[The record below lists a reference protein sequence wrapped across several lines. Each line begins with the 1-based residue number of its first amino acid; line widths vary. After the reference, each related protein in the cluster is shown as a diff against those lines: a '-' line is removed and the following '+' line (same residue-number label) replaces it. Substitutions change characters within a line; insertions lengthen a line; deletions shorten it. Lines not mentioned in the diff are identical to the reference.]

1 MLVGTATEHLVILQ
15 DELMVHRDIVEPLHQ
30 LSDEAGKQGFNLSVA
45 SGFRSFERQLAIW
58 NAKASGE
65 RDLLDENGQLLDAA
79 ALSET
84 QRMWAILRWSALP
97 GTSRHHWGTDLDIW
111 DSGAVSGDYRLQ
123 LSVKEYREGGPFFP
137 MQQWLQEH
145 FDRNPDDFYFPY
157 RDYRGG
163 VMPEPWHISYRP
175 VANRFEQALTASQV
189 AEVIEQSNILLKE
202 SILRNM
208 EEIMARF
215 VVVSHWKHAI
225 KPE

>member
-1 MLVGTATEHLVILQ
+1 MKVTREMLVGASTEHLVELQ
-15 DELMVHRDIVEPLHQ
+15 DELMVHRDIVEPLQQ
-30 LSDEAGKQGFNLSVA
+30 LTDVAASQGFELTVA

-65 RDLLDENGQLLDAA
+65 RDLLDENGQPLDAA
-79 ALSET
+79 AMSET

-97 GTSRHHWGTDLDIW
+97 GTSRHHWGSDIDIW
-111 DSGAVSGDYRLQ
+111 DRGAVSADYRLQ
-123 LSVKEYREGGPFFP
+123 LTVQEYSEGGPFFP

-145 FDRNPDDFYFPY
+145 LEGNADEFYFPY
-157 RDYRGG
+157 RDYQGG

-175 VANRFEQALTASQV
+175 VANQFEQALTTIQV
-189 AEVIEQSNILLKE
+189 AEVIEQSNILLKQ

-215 VVVSHWKHAI
+215 VVVSH
-225 KPE
+225 